1 MKNAEIKNLGKD
13 ELAKKIAEE
22 KENLS
27 RLQLA
32 HSISPIENPMRIRE
46 VKRTIARL
54 KTQLNALA

>member
-1 MKNAEIKNLGKD
+1 MKKEEIKSLGKD
-13 ELAKKIAEE
+13 ELLKKISEE

-46 VKRTIARL
+46 VKRVIARL
-54 KTQLNALA
+54 KTQLNSLA